1 MTAPALDGLLPEHGD
16 ALMAWR
22 EEVDW
27 GDVPERMRPGIV
39 RYVEHGTP
47 PGNFLQAIL
56 KNDLVDAARRA
67 DDENAEILPSYAL
80 LMLRSLPAA
89 CWGSR
94 ADYDAWI
101 ARGGLVGIGEET
113 V

>member
-1 MTAPALDGLLPEHGD
+1 MPWFDKVNWL
-16 ALMAWR
+16 
-22 EEVDW
+22 
-27 GDVPERMRPGIV
+27 DVPERMRPGIV
-39 RYVEHGTP
+39 RYVERGVE
-47 PGNFLQAIL
+47 PGYFLRAIFQ
-56 KNDLVDAARRA
+56 NDLIEAARRA

-101 ARGGLVGIGEET
+101 ARGGLVGIGEEVT
-113 V
+113 

>member
-1 MTAPALDGLLPEHGD
+1 
-16 ALMAWR
+16 MAWFDK
-22 EEVDW
+22 VNW
-27 GDVPERMRPGIV
+27 LDVPERMRPGIV
-39 RYVEHGTP
+39 RYVERGIE
-47 PGNFLQAIL
+47 PGYFLRAIFQ
-56 KNDLVDAARRA
+56 NDLIEAARRA

-101 ARGGLVGIGEET
+101 ARGGLVGISEET